1 MNRSNAYPL
10 FVIEVG
16 RGTFGAY
23 HTASDDDDIH
33 SSFNIIEWTDE
44 PYQLQVD
51 DNVTVQGIY
60 GALDAGTYVCREA
73 STGTSKLAPP
83 PTGIILMKLAILI
96 SLD

>member
-51 DNVTVQGIY
+51 DDVTVQGIH
-60 GALDAGTYVCREA
+60 GALDAGTYLCLQRQVLVEA
-73 STGTSKLAPP
+73 SWHHQLVLS
-83 PTGIILMKLAILI
+83 
-96 SLD
+96 